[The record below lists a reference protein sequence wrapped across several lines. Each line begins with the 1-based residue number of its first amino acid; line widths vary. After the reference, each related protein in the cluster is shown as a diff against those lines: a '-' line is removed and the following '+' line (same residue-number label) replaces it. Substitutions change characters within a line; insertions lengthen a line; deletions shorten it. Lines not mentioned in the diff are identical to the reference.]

1 MNVTVKNIAKRAIVV
16 PGVGELALL
25 EGLVAPGDS
34 VVVDES
40 LTKTDFIRHLVR
52 KGELVITGVV
62 IEPEPENDELTALRE
77 QADMLGIQHNKRWG
91 VVKFRE
97 EIAKLTDSE

>member
-34 VVVDES
+34 LTVDES
-40 LTKTDFIRHLVR
+40 LTKSDFIQHLVS
-52 KGELVITGVV
+52 TGDLIVTGAEV
-62 IEPEPENDELTALRE
+62 ETVDLSALRE
-77 QADMLGIQHNKRWG
+77 QAETLGIQHNKRWSAA
-91 VVKFRE
+91 KFRE
-97 EIAKLTDSE
+97 EIGKVTDAE